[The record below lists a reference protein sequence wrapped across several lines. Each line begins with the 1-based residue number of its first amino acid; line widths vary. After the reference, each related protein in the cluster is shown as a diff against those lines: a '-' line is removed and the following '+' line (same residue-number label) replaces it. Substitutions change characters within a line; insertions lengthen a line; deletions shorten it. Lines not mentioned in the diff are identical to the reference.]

1 MLPLEMGGNGL
12 LWLILFV
19 FAIIG
24 IVGFL
29 ISLLGVFI
37 YSQIKGVKYTTKEF
51 LMRTIA
57 TTFILLLI
65 SGFVC
70 GTLRF

>member
-1 MLPLEMGGNGL
+1 MLPLEMGSNGL
-12 LWLILFV
+12 LWLILFI

-24 IVGFL
+24 LVGFL

-51 LMRTIA
+51 LIRTFVA
-57 TTFILLLI
+57 TFMLLMI
-65 SGFVC
+65 SGIVC
-70 GTLRF
+70 GTISY